1 MPPRTKK
8 STTETPT
15 ATGDPV
21 VDTVALIDHRR
32 SQQTG
37 RGEAPAPSNPD
48 VDETGHGDND

>member
-37 RGEAPAPSNPD
+37 RGEAPVPSNPD